1 MSLRAVACF
10 AFVLSVV
17 SPLLGQEPSPE
28 SPAWKWIARGE
39 LKLHYRDTE
48 PARFQL
54 RFNFPPG
61 TLPPGQEFGFAE
73 TVDPGRHAEVGNV
86 SLMLEGSYGSRFA
99 ARAKLDGVD
108 LHERNPTS
116 DDRQFD
122 ADELWVRFGPKPEG
136 LSVPDGSTLFI
147 QAGKAPKIERQ
158 PVRMLESYGLASTA
172 FNRLEDVQVLIGG
185 TLGRSVYWR
194 AQVSNGNP
202 VFFRDPNALAGDNGT
217 DELLRPEPSELGSGF
232 PILYDADVEGYFFDT
247 DHPEFGG
254 GLGYRW
260 QRDDSSGIDVLL
272 FHYER
277 ELAETVELEG
287 TFYGGDLDL
296 LDALNVRLPFQGDQ
310 KRETGVRL
318 YGEWGGFAVV
328 GQYVRQT
335 IAELDRGG
343 SELEIGWEIPLT
355 FGPLLGGES
364 LVSSIQPAI
373 RGSLMDNHFRGPREF
388 PAPSVWWDWIKYDL
402 GVRIGL
408 ARRFELTIERAMHEV
423 ESPVPLDMDE
433 TLVTFRA
440 RM

>member
-1 MSLRAVACF
+1 MSVRSLVCF
-10 AFVLSVV
+10 SFVLCVGF
-17 SPLLGQEPSPE
+17 PLMGQAPPSDP
-28 SPAWKWIARGE
+28 PAWSWTARGE

-48 PARFQL
+48 PARFRL
-54 RFNFPPG
+54 RTVFPPG
-61 TLPPGQEFGFAE
+61 TLPPGQDFAFAE
-73 TVDPGRHAEVGNV
+73 TVDAGSHAEVGNV
-86 SLMLEGSYGSRFA
+86 ALVLEGSYGSLFA

-116 DDRQFD
+116 DDRRFD
-122 ADELWVRFGPKPEG
+122 ADELWIRFGPKPEG
-136 LSVPDGSTLFI
+136 LRIPEGSTFFL

-158 PVRMLESYGLASTA
+158 PVRLLESYGLASTA
-172 FNRLEDVQVLIGG
+172 FNRLEDVQFLVGG
-185 TLGRSVYWR
+185 TFGRNVYWR

-217 DELLRPEPSELGSGF
+217 DRLLRREPAERGSGF
-232 PILYDADVEGYFFDT
+232 PILYDADVEDYFFET
-247 DHPEFGG
+247 DHPELGG

-260 QRDDSSGIDVLL
+260 QRDDSSGVDVLF
-272 FHYER
+272 FHYQR
-277 ELAETVELEG
+277 ELADTVVLEG

-296 LDALNVRLPFQGDQ
+296 LDAMGVRLPFSGDE

-318 YGEWGGFAVV
+318 YGEWGGLAVV
-328 GQYVRQT
+328 GQYVRQA

-343 SELEIGWEIPLT
+343 SELEIGWELPFS
-355 FGPLLGGES
+355 FGPLVRGEP
-364 LVSSIQPAI
+364 LISSIQPAV
-373 RGSLMDNHFRGPREF
+373 RGSLMDNHFRGAREF

-408 ARRFELTIERAMHEV
+408 FRRFDLTLERAFHEV

>member
-1 MSLRAVACF
+1 MPVRGLACF
-10 AFVLSVV
+10 AFVVCVV
-17 SPLLGQEPSPE
+17 SPLPAQEPPPE
-28 SPAWKWIARGE
+28 SPAWTWTARGE
-39 LKLHYRDTE
+39 LKLHYRETE

-54 RFNFPPG
+54 RFNLPPG
-61 TLPPGQEFGFAE
+61 TLPPGQNFAFAE
-73 TVDPGRHAEVGNV
+73 TVDPGDHAEVGNV
-86 SLMLEGSYGSRFA
+86 SLVLEGSYGSLFA

-122 ADELWVRFGPKPEG
+122 ADELWIRFGPKPEG
-136 LSVPDGSTLFI
+136 LGVPEGSTFFL

-158 PVRMLESYGLASTA
+158 PVRLLESYGLASTA
-172 FNRLEDVQVLIGG
+172 FNRLEDVQFLVGG
-185 TLGRSVYWR
+185 TFGRNVYWR

-217 DELLRPEPSELGSGF
+217 DELLRREPSELGSGF
-232 PILYDADVEGYFFDT
+232 PILYDADVEDYFFDT

-260 QRDDSSGIDVLL
+260 QRDDSSGVDVLL
-272 FHYER
+272 FHYQR
-277 ELAETVELEG
+277 KLAETVELEG

-296 LDALNVRLPFQGDQ
+296 FDAMNVRLPFSGDE
-310 KRETGVRL
+310 KHETGVRL
-318 YGEWGGFAVV
+318 YGEWGGLAVA

-343 SELEIGWEIPLT
+343 SELEIGWERPLS
-355 FGPLLGGES
+355 FGPLVRGHS
-364 LVSSIQPAI
+364 LVSSIQPAV
-373 RGSLMDNHFRGPREF
+373 RASLMDNHFRGPREF

-408 ARRFELTIERAMHEV
+408 FSRFDLTIERAMHEV